1 MVGRYTGYTTNQ
13 GQWLHVDLNIA
24 AGAAQYQAAVDV
36 NEPNGLFQ
44 YQVFDNLDVSLFG
57 PVPGLSEGWHHLAS
71 TPASGAIDYARS
83 PILQRPLGCLMVF
96 WAVLNSIFR
105 TSGQTWTNVTGNE
118 AGQALL
124 AMVTGSTRVFAFG
137 APYTTGLGVH
147 DVHCNQG
154 DPAGPF
160 QHLDGIWQDGCV
172 FATKADGSLSA
183 YLGKFS
189 SQSLRT
195 DNNGLPL

>member
-1 MVGRYTGYTTNQ
+1 MLPDYGVVVGRYTGYTTNQ

-124 AMVTGSTRVFAFG
+124 AMVTG
-137 APYTTGLGVH
+137 LGVH